1 MVNRFA
7 FTGLLTAALSLAA
20 CFSSGEEAGTLEQS
34 RSTAVPPIDQ
44 RIHAGTET
52 ATFALG

>member
-1 MVNRFA
+1 VNRFA

-20 CFSSGEEAGTLEQS
+20 CFSSGEGAGTLAES
-34 RSTAVPPIDQ
+34 GTAERPLIDL
-44 RIHAGTET
+44 RNPAITET